1 MIAETS
7 SITMPRLVSS
17 NYGACL
23 SLHRHRR
30 SCCPPSV
37 LKAICYHSKHHHNG
51 YCAMFNPADE
61 PDTMLLFGIHRR
73 LRRLDHSIGTPGFT
87 AASSKAWSTKNPC
100 ELLQAIGSSN
110 MSVFETIK
118 SR

>member
-1 MIAETS
+1 MIVETS

-61 PDTMLLFGIHRR
+61 PDTMLLIRDSSSPPAAHPFNIRHPEFL
-73 LRRLDHSIGTPGFT
+73 LRRGSEGK
-87 AASSKAWSTKNPC
+87 ASSNP
-100 ELLQAIGSSN
+100 
-110 MSVFETIK
+110 
-118 SR
+118 

>member
-7 SITMPRLVSS
+7 SITLPRFVSS

-37 LKAICYHSKHHHNG
+37 LKAICYHSKHHHND

-73 LRRLDHSIGTPGFT
+73 LRRLTHSTPGFT
-87 AASSKAWSTKNPC
+87 ASSKAWSTKNPY
-100 ELLQAIGSSN
+100 EPPQAIGS
-110 MSVFETIK
+110 
-118 SR
+118 